1 MGGHDNRV
9 PLSPEEPEAFPDQVA
24 CLRVEADGRFV
35 QYKQIRV
42 IDKCP
47 GKDEAALH
55 APGELIDGCSTLL
68 GERHKLKQVLY
79 PFFCLFRRDVE
90 IPGIGEQVTC
100 TREIRVEVGLLRVL
114 HRSVV

>member
-1 MGGHDNRV
+1 MVG
-9 PLSPEEPEAFPDQVA
+9 SSST
-24 CLRVEADGRFV
+24 
-35 QYKQIRV
+35 KQIRV

-100 TREIRVEVGLLRVL
+100 TREIRVEVGLLRSYTDPLFDFGRVL
-114 HRSVV
+114 VGIHTENQERS